1 MSETQNCAIFIFS
14 AMAETLFLASFF
26 LRPRPKF
33 PFMHISPF
41 RPRPK
46 LPFQLI
52 PIFGRGRTRFS
63 HEMQTSVE
71 AYHRQEGFLAQ
82 PSLEMKASIR
92 PAFFQLFCPRA
103 CSFYDYKQPFELD
116 HRSSEV
122 SGSIIVVSF
131 CPFSHCVSRFLWIIK
146 CQKLLVDLVWP
157 VHNRHLHI
165 IQYRYLGNAEGYC
178 YYAGTEVAFF
188 QCWLYIQL
196 SFYTF
201 YKIFYAKNII
211 GEI

>member
-1 MSETQNCAIFIFS
+1 VAEIPFHAHFTFS
-14 AMAETLFLASFF
+14 AAAETSFSAYSH
-26 LRPRPKF
+26 LRPRPKMIF
-33 PFMHISPF
+33 SGNANIRQSISSS
-41 RPRPK
+41 RR
-46 LPFQLI
+46 I
-52 PIFGRGRTRFS
+52 SGSTIAGN
-63 HEMQTSVE
+63 E
-71 AYHRQEGFLAQ
+71 
-82 PSLEMKASIR
+82 KASIR
-92 PAFFQLFCPRA
+92 PAFSQLFCLRA
-103 CSFYDYKQPFELD
+103 CSFYDYKQLFKFD

-157 VHNRHLHI
+157 VHNWHLHI

-196 SFYTF
+196 SFYTW
-201 YKIFYAKNII
+201 KSHSTLTPLGK
-211 GEI
+211 

>member
-1 MSETQNCAIFIFS
+1 MAETQNCMIFIFS
-14 AMAETLFLASFF
+14 AMAETLFLAFFF

-52 PIFGRGRTRFS
+52 PIFGHGPKMIFPRNANIRRSISSSRRISGSTITGS
-63 HEMQTSVE
+63 E
-71 AYHRQEGFLAQ
+71 
-82 PSLEMKASIR
+82 KASIR
-92 PAFFQLFCPRA
+92 PAFSLLFCLRA
-103 CSFYDYKQPFELD
+103 CSFYDYKQLFEFD

-165 IQYRYLGNAEGYC
+165 IQYRYLGNAEGY
-178 YYAGTEVAFF
+178 
-188 QCWLYIQL
+188 
-196 SFYTF
+196 
-201 YKIFYAKNII
+201 
-211 GEI
+211 